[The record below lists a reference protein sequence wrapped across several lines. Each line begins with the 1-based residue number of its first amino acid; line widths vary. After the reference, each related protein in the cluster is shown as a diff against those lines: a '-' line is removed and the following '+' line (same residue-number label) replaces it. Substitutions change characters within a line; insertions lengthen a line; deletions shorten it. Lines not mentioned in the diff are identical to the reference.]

1 MKWTAADKKRARIEG
16 WDISNGYPIRVFN
29 THSHSSFLSVYQ
41 IVAHISQCAESS
53 EWHRDI
59 FLSLPWT
66 SADDIQARND
76 GWDLSR
82 GIMNIRS
89 FNALV
94 FPQTSMHAITS
105 LSKPPRTT
113 HSASKHFEK
122 SPYTVSTEINQWQ
135 QYASP
140 IAFATM

>member
-94 FPQTSMHAITS
+94 FPTDQHARDYVAQQAAKNNALCLKALRKIT
-105 LSKPPRTT
+105 LHRLDGD
-113 HSASKHFEK
+113 
-122 SPYTVSTEINQWQ
+122 
-135 QYASP
+135 
-140 IAFATM
+140 

>member
-29 THSHSSFLSVYQ
+29 IQGHSRFLSVYE
-41 IVAHISQCAESS
+41 IVAHIYQCAESS

-66 SADDIQARND
+66 TADDIQARND

-82 GIMNIRS
+82 ANMNIRS
-89 FNALV
+89 FSALV
-94 FPQTSMHAITS
+94 FPTDQHARDYVAQQATKSNALCLKALRKIT
-105 LSKPPRTT
+105 LHRLDGD
-113 HSASKHFEK
+113 
-122 SPYTVSTEINQWQ
+122 
-135 QYASP
+135 
-140 IAFATM
+140 